1 MGAEGTW
8 TTDQPLVDT
17 APQGRDA
24 TTSLFFIRSARA
36 SAPDNL
42 GLRTT
47 WGSGAPICGETTG
60 REPDHPRRCET
71 RSRPAAGC
79 QVGDADERRY
89 YSAGRRETVWA
100 KIRDNERQ

>member
-36 SAPDNL
+36 SAPDNR
-42 GLRTT
+42 GPRSTDLR
-47 WGSGAPICGETTG
+47 GDHRAGA
-60 REPDHPRRCET
+60 
-71 RSRPAAGC
+71 
-79 QVGDADERRY
+79 
-89 YSAGRRETVWA
+89 
-100 KIRDNERQ
+100 